1 MPAFSERFSVLS
13 FQAVGF
19 MRKFFSFLIMLGVME
34 LLLLILLG
42 KWIGI
47 GWTLFLLVL
56 SGLIGI
62 YLTKREGLFTI
73 EKARRQLSYG
83 QIPGEEIMDGLF
95 ILLGA
100 FLLLLPGLITDLLGL
115 YLLWPVTRRTVK
127 PFFIRGIKRRLSGRT
142 FVYTR
147 RYWH

>member
-1 MPAFSERFSVLS
+1 MPAFSERFSGLS